1 MPNLN
6 NIMFHNLTYNDLL
19 FFYLNNIYINTY
31 EINNKIK
38 LQYKINKFKTNE
50 IKIIDKNNN

>member
-31 EINNKIK
+31 DINNKIK